1 MPLRRQAR
9 CVTMLALCRTALC
22 ALLAWCLVSG
32 ASHAFKQADL
42 ERVRAIYRCPGCD
55 LSDANLTGIN
65 LAYADLSKAN
75 LARANLAGVQLGQA
89 NLSGANLTGA
99 DLTGAK
105 LYMAN
110 LTGANLSGA
119 RLLEAKL
126 YKAVL
131 DGADLSGVLWPDGKT
146 CEPGSVGRC
155 VGVHK
160 QNGDGLAPSPTP
172 SH

>member
-1 MPLRRQAR
+1 MIPSCRVLS
-9 CVTMLALCRTALC
+9 CV
-22 ALLAWCLVSG
+22 LLAFCLVSG
-32 ASHAFKQADL
+32 ALHAFEQADMA
-42 ERVRAIYRCPGCD
+42 RVKATYRCPGCD
-55 LSDANLTGIN
+55 LSDANLTGMN

-75 LARANLAGVQLGQA
+75 LRRAKLAGVQLGQA
-89 NLSGANLTGA
+89 NLSGANLSGA

-126 YKAVL
+126 YKTLL
-131 DGADLSGVLWPDGKT
+131 DRADLSAVLWLDGKT
-146 CEPGSVGRC
+146 CEPGSVGVC
-155 VGVHK
+155 VVAHE
-160 QNGDGLAPSPTP
+160 QNGEGVAPSPPP